1 MSQDAERAEEI
12 AALEKQVSLK
22 KRRLRALQNQAA
34 IYGINADPSILIQ
47 IEDLEQEIRQLGE
60 ELRDLNA

>member
-12 AALEKQVSLK
+12 AALEKQISLK
-22 KRRLRALQNQAA
+22 KRRLRTLQNQAA
-34 IYGINADPSILIQ
+34 VYGISADPSISIQ
-47 IEDLEQEIRQLGE
+47 IEDLEQEIRQLRE